1 MNIKVMQRSIE
12 RARALSSRYQKL
24 LIGGVLCFATLE
36 SRSMAGP
43 NFADV
48 VPAPK
53 LPNPSRAEVSARI
66 GGALPRVG
74 AEAGKEV
81 VIISLR
87 GPFDFGNDWEGKAIT
102 ALPVDLLLDIAIA
115 RKPAAV
121 VLDVDS
127 PGGYVTVMQQVI
139 QRILEAQS
147 HSKMRV
153 IAWPNQAFSAAAVT
167 CLACR
172 EIVVRPTTRMGAA
185 TKVIGNDAAPTP
197 KSAMD
202 NKVASVDE
210 ALHRQISQWTGRD
223 PWILDAMEHPER
235 VLSFSPASGFSS
247 DQLSGAGVLLL
258 DGSAERPMTLTSMEL
273 LTSKVAKGSATTVP
287 ELLVSLGLPVDT
299 PICSMNFADPK
310 LLAAMR
316 PLTEPIKRWCAWRDK
331 EFKNFLDAVKKVST
345 RIHDASLQVEALGFN
360 KKWSDRDQ
368 EKLDRIIAS
377 CRSTPTPHPD
387 LGPWLAVSGWEP
399 CINLAFERFKD
410 ASTRAALAA
419 KSRPGGN
426 GTRVVDLE
434 KAHSSLADA
443 EQALQDLLKVGQ

>member
-1 MNIKVMQRSIE
+1 
-12 RARALSSRYQKL
+12 
-24 LIGGVLCFATLE
+24 
-36 SRSMAGP
+36 
-43 NFADV
+43 
-48 VPAPK
+48 
-53 LPNPSRAEVSARI
+53 
-66 GGALPRVG
+66 
-74 AEAGKEV
+74 
-81 VIISLR
+81 
-87 GPFDFGNDWEGKAIT
+87 
-102 ALPVDLLLDIAIA
+102 
-115 RKPAAV
+115 
-121 VLDVDS
+121 
-127 PGGYVTVMQQVI
+127 
-139 QRILEAQS
+139 
-147 HSKMRV
+147 
-153 IAWPNQAFSAAAVT
+153 
-167 CLACR
+167 
-172 EIVVRPTTRMGAA
+172 
-185 TKVIGNDAAPTP
+185 
-197 KSAMD
+197 
-202 NKVASVDE
+202 
-210 ALHRQISQWTGRD
+210 
-223 PWILDAMEHPER
+223 
-235 VLSFSPASGFSS
+235 
-247 DQLSGAGVLLL
+247 
-258 DGSAERPMTLTSMEL
+258 
-273 LTSKVAKGSATTVP
+273 
-287 ELLVSLGLPVDT
+287 
-299 PICSMNFADPK
+299 MNFADPK